1 MNPLGMTPRQL
12 QLMVFVQTYTA
23 EHGYSP
29 SCREI
34 AAGIGIKAS
43 SQVHRIIENLEQRG
57 LCRRLPRR
65 SRSLYLTETGHLTAI
80 RFATR
85 SVPRENTVVA
95 A

>member
-1 MNPLGMTPRQL
+1 MNPHGMTPRQL
-12 QLMVFVQTYTA
+12 KLMVFVQTYTA

-34 AAGIGIKAS
+34 AAGIGVKAASNVIDIIKA
-43 SQVHRIIENLEQRG
+43 LEERG

-65 SRSLYLTETGHLTAI
+65 SRSLALTETGHLTAV
-80 RFATR
+80 RFAAR
-85 SVPRENTVVA
+85 SVSRAPIAGA